1 MLLKFSIKIF
11 KVSFILKIRFHFL
24 SEVRL
29 VGKDVIV
36 KKVTQVFC
44 FSSEIRLAR
53 KNVTFEE
60 ATQVVVDK
68 FMKTFLNSFKN
79 KLIKKSQ
86 KIFKIYLLITYQI
99 FLNDYSTSDF
109 FLLTCFTNIYY

>member
-36 KKVTQVFC
+36 KKVTQVTLLQ
-44 FSSEIRLAR
+44 I
-53 KNVTFEE
+53 KNEK